1 MIIFVDID
9 KTICA
14 PPVNCETEYE
24 MAVPIRENIDKINR
38 LFYEGHTIVYWT
50 ARGTRTGYNWFHL
63 TKLQLD
69 QWGARYNELRM
80 GKPVYDLFICDK
92 SIKIEEI

>member
-9 KTICA
+9 ETICTKYKNLDYSTA
-14 PPVNCETEYE
+14 D
-24 MAVPIRENIDKINR
+24 PIKENIDKINQ
-38 LFYEGHTIVYWT
+38 LYSEGHTIVYWT
-50 ARGTRTGYNWFHL
+50 ARGTRTGHNWFHL